1 MTNVVLLHGWPGS
14 TDDFRRV
21 LPLLPATVTPIVPAL
36 RGFGSAFDGELV
48 ASDATALAHAER
60 VIDQLDGP
68 AVFAGYDIGSR
79 VAQTI
84 ARIAPELV
92 EGLVVTP
99 AYPGIGDRR
108 NDPEMQQHFWYQH
121 FHRNG
126 LASTLLDG
134 SPTAVRDY
142 LRFIWSTWTSDQS
155 ILDEPE
161 FESLVAD
168 YARPGAFTASIQWYT
183 ANRVPAA
190 EAPTAVPT
198 VMLWPSDDP
207 LFPFAWA
214 DRFDE
219 WFTNGRLEQIDS
231 AHFVPLE
238 APRAFAAAI
247 VSLAHVRAS

>member
-1 MTNVVLLHGWPGS
+1 MTDVVLLHGWPGS

-21 LPLLPATVTPIVPAL
+21 IPLLPEGVNPMVPAL
-36 RGFGSAFDGELV
+36 RGFGPAFDGELR
-48 ASDATALAHAER
+48 ASDATALAHAESVLER
-60 VIDQLDGP
+60 LDGP
-68 AVFAGYDIGSR
+68 AIFAGYDIGSR

-84 ARIAPELV
+84 ARIAPEMV

-108 NDPEMQQHFWYQH
+108 NEPEMQQHFWYQH

-134 SPTAVRDY
+134 KPEAVRDY
-142 LRFIWSTWTSDQS
+142 LTFIWSTWTNDQS
-155 ILDEPE
+155 ILDDPE
-161 FESLVAD
+161 FDALVAG

-190 EAPTAVPT
+190 ETPTAVPT
-198 VMLWPSDDP
+198 VMLWPSGDP
-207 LFPFAWA
+207 LFPFEWA

-219 WFTNGRLEQIDS
+219 WFTNGRLERVES
-231 AHFVPLE
+231 AHFLPLE
-238 APRAFAAAI
+238 APDVFARAIA
-247 VSLAHVRAS
+247 SLRE